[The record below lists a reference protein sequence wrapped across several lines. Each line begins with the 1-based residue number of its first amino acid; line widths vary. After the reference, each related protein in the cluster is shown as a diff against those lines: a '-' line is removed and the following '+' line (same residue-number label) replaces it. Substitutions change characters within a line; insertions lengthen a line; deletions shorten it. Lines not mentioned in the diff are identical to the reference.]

1 MLTVDQIKNITF
13 KKASIGG
20 YRCDEVD
27 SFIRDVTASVEE
39 LKKQNAEIISKS
51 ELLMK
56 KVEEYRQDEDSI
68 NKILVKSQKE
78 GEKIVKDA
86 QDEADKILE
95 NEEHVIRLNLQKDDI
110 YGIISATNELM
121 EDINNKRLEKGLNR
135 RSARV
140 MVIGIPNVGKS
151 TLINRLVGR
160 KVAGVGNKAGVTKHI
175 NWIRVGKDIEL
186 LDSPGV
192 LWPKF
197 EDQERALILA
207 SFLSIKEEILNSDQ
221 IACFILKKIFELY
234 PEKLKE
240 RYGLDS
246 LDEDFIEAYETIGKK
261 RGALSKGGSVD
272 YDRVSNII
280 IRDLNNGYFGDITLD
295 R

>member
-1 MLTVDQIKNITF
+1 MNENKTNINWFPGHMAKTKRQLLEQASLVDIV
-13 KKASIGG
+13 
-20 YRCDEVD
+20 YEVID
-27 SFIRDVTASVEE
+27 SRMPISSRVEE
-39 LKKQNAEIISKS
+39 MNDIIKDKPKIIIATKYDLCDKS
-51 ELLMK
+51 
-56 KVEEYRQDEDSI
+56 VT
-68 NKILVKSQKE
+68 
-78 GEKIVKDA
+78 
-86 QDEADKILE
+86 DKILE
-95 NEEHVIRLNLQKDDI
+95 NEEHVIRINLQNDDI

-160 KVAGVGNKAGVTKHI
+160 KVAGVGNKPGVTKNI
-175 NWIRVGKDIEL
+175 NWIRVNKDIEL

-197 EDQERALILA
+197 EDQNRALILA

-221 IACFILKKIFELY
+221 IACFILTKIFELY

-246 LDEDFIEAYETIGKK
+246 LDEDFIDAYETIGKK

>member
-1 MLTVDQIKNITF
+1 MNENKTNINWFPGHMAKTKRQLLEQASLVDIV
-13 KKASIGG
+13 
-20 YRCDEVD
+20 YEVID
-27 SFIRDVTASVEE
+27 SRMPISSRVEE
-39 LKKQNAEIISKS
+39 MNDIIKDKPKIIIATKYDLCDKS
-51 ELLMK
+51 
-56 KVEEYRQDEDSI
+56 VT
-68 NKILVKSQKE
+68 
-78 GEKIVKDA
+78 
-86 QDEADKILE
+86 DKILE
-95 NEEHVIRLNLQKDDI
+95 NEDHVIKINLQKDDI
-110 YGIISATNELM
+110 YDIISATNELM
-121 EDINNKRLEKGLNR
+121 EDINNKRLEKGLNK

-151 TLINRLVGR
+151 TLINRLVGK
-160 KVAGVGNKAGVTKHI
+160 KVAGVGNKPGVTKNI
-175 NWIRVGKDIEL
+175 NWIRVNKDIEL

-197 EDQERALILA
+197 EDQNRALILA

-240 RYGLDS
+240 RYDLDS
-246 LDEDFIEAYETIGKK
+246 LDEDFIDAYETIGKK

>member
-1 MLTVDQIKNITF
+1 MNNEEKSLQKTNINWFPGHMAKTKRQLLEQASLVDIV
-13 KKASIGG
+13 
-20 YRCDEVD
+20 YEVID
-27 SFIRDVTASVEE
+27 SRMPISSRVEE
-39 LKKQNAEIISKS
+39 MNDIIKD
-51 ELLMK
+51 K
-56 KVEEYRQDEDSI
+56 P
-68 NKILVKSQKE
+68 
-78 GEKIVKDA
+78 KIVIATKYDLC
-86 QDEADKILE
+86 DKSITDKILE
-95 NEEHVIRLNLQKDDI
+95 NEEHVISINLQKDDI

-121 EDINNKRLEKGLNR
+121 EDINNKRLEKGLNK

-160 KVAGVGNKAGVTKHI
+160 KVVGVGNKPGVTKNI
-175 NWIRVGKDIEL
+175 NWIRVNKDIEL

-197 EDQERALILA
+197 EDQNRALILA

>member
-1 MLTVDQIKNITF
+1 MKYEKSLNNTVINWFPGHMAKTKRQLLEQ
-13 KKASIGG
+13 ASLVDIV
-20 YRCDEVD
+20 YEVID
-27 SFIRDVTASVEE
+27 SRMPISSRVEE
-39 LKKQNAEIISKS
+39 MNDIIKD
-51 ELLMK
+51 K
-56 KVEEYRQDEDSI
+56 P
-68 NKILVKSQKE
+68 
-78 GEKIVKDA
+78 KIVIATKYDLC
-86 QDEADKILE
+86 DKSITDKILE
-95 NEEHVIRLNLQKDDI
+95 NEEHVISINLQNDDI

-121 EDINNKRLEKGLNR
+121 EDINNKRLEKGLNK

-151 TLINRLVGR
+151 TLINRLVGK
-160 KVAGVGNKAGVTKHI
+160 KVAGVGNKPGVTKNI
-175 NWIRVGKDIEL
+175 NWIRVNKDIEL

-197 EDQERALILA
+197 EDQNRALVLA

>member
-1 MLTVDQIKNITF
+1 MATQNNKKEGFGESVINWFPGHMAKTKRQLLEQASLVDIV
-13 KKASIGG
+13 
-20 YRCDEVD
+20 YEVID
-27 SFIRDVTASVEE
+27 SRMPISSRVEE
-39 LKKQNAEIISKS
+39 MNDIIKDKPKIIIATKYDLCDKS
-51 ELLMK
+51 
-56 KVEEYRQDEDSI
+56 I
-68 NKILVKSQKE
+68 T
-78 GEKIVKDA
+78 
-86 QDEADKILE
+86 DKILE
-95 NEEHVIRLNLQKDDI
+95 NEDHVIKINLQKDDI
-110 YGIISATNELM
+110 YDIISATNELM
-121 EDINNKRLEKGLNR
+121 EDINNKRLEKGLNK

-151 TLINRLVGR
+151 TLINRLVGK
-160 KVAGVGNKAGVTKHI
+160 KVAGVGNKPGVTKNI
-175 NWIRVGKDIEL
+175 NWIRVNKDIEL

-197 EDQERALILA
+197 EDQNRALILA

-240 RYGLDS
+240 RYDLDS
-246 LDEDFIEAYETIGKK
+246 LDEDFIDAYETIGKK

>member
-1 MLTVDQIKNITF
+1 MNENNTNINWFPGHMAKTKRQLLEQASLVDIV
-13 KKASIGG
+13 
-20 YRCDEVD
+20 YEVID
-27 SFIRDVTASVEE
+27 SRMPISSRVEE
-39 LKKQNAEIISKS
+39 MNDIIKD
-51 ELLMK
+51 K
-56 KVEEYRQDEDSI
+56 P
-68 NKILVKSQKE
+68 
-78 GEKIVKDA
+78 KIVIATKYDLC
-86 QDEADKILE
+86 DKSITDKILE
-95 NEEHVIRLNLQKDDI
+95 NEEHVIRINLQNDDI

-121 EDINNKRLEKGLNR
+121 EDINNKRLEKGLNK

-160 KVAGVGNKAGVTKHI
+160 KVVGVGNKPGVTKNI
-175 NWIRVGKDIEL
+175 NWIRVNKDIEL

-197 EDQERALILA
+197 EDQNRALILA

-221 IACFILKKIFELY
+221 IACFILSKIFELY
-234 PEKLKE
+234 PDKLKD

-246 LDEDFIEAYETIGKK
+246 LDGDFIDAYETIGRK

>member
-1 MLTVDQIKNITF
+1 MKDEKSLNNTVINWFPGHMAKTKRQLLEQ
-13 KKASIGG
+13 ASLVDIV
-20 YRCDEVD
+20 YEVID
-27 SFIRDVTASVEE
+27 SRMPISSRVEE
-39 LKKQNAEIISKS
+39 MNDIIKD
-51 ELLMK
+51 K
-56 KVEEYRQDEDSI
+56 P
-68 NKILVKSQKE
+68 
-78 GEKIVKDA
+78 KIVIATKYDLC
-86 QDEADKILE
+86 DRSITDKILE
-95 NEEHVIRLNLQKDDI
+95 NEEHVIRINLQNDDI
-110 YGIISATNELM
+110 YDIISATNELM
-121 EDINNKRLEKGLNR
+121 EDINNKRLEKGLNK

-160 KVAGVGNKAGVTKHI
+160 KVAGVGNKPGVTKNI
-175 NWIRVGKDIEL
+175 NWIRVNKDIEL

-197 EDQERALILA
+197 EDQNRALILA

-221 IACFILKKIFELY
+221 IACFILSKIFELY
-234 PEKLKE
+234 PDKLKD

-246 LDEDFIEAYETIGKK
+246 LDEDFIDAYETIGRK

>member
-1 MLTVDQIKNITF
+1 MNNEEKSLQKTNINWFPGHMAKTKRQLLEQASLVDIV
-13 KKASIGG
+13 
-20 YRCDEVD
+20 YEVID
-27 SFIRDVTASVEE
+27 SRMPISSRVEE
-39 LKKQNAEIISKS
+39 MNDIIKD
-51 ELLMK
+51 K
-56 KVEEYRQDEDSI
+56 P
-68 NKILVKSQKE
+68 
-78 GEKIVKDA
+78 KIVIATKYDLC
-86 QDEADKILE
+86 DKSITDKILE
-95 NEEHVIRLNLQKDDI
+95 NEEHVIRINLQKDDI

-121 EDINNKRLEKGLNR
+121 EDINNKRLEKGLNK

-160 KVAGVGNKAGVTKHI
+160 KVVGVGNKPGVTKNI
-175 NWIRVGKDIEL
+175 NWIRVNKDIEL

-197 EDQERALILA
+197 EDQNRALILA

>member
-1 MLTVDQIKNITF
+1 MNENKTNINWFPGHMAKTKRQLLEQASLVDIV
-13 KKASIGG
+13 
-20 YRCDEVD
+20 YEVID
-27 SFIRDVTASVEE
+27 SRMPISSRVEE
-39 LKKQNAEIISKS
+39 MNDIIKD
-51 ELLMK
+51 K
-56 KVEEYRQDEDSI
+56 P
-68 NKILVKSQKE
+68 
-78 GEKIVKDA
+78 KIVIATKYDLC
-86 QDEADKILE
+86 DTSVTDKILE
-95 NEEHVIRLNLQKDDI
+95 NEEHVIRINLQKDDI

-121 EDINNKRLEKGLNR
+121 EDINNKRIEKGLNR

-160 KVAGVGNKAGVTKHI
+160 KVAGVGNKPGVTKNI
-175 NWIRVGKDIEL
+175 NWIRVNKDIEL

-197 EDQERALILA
+197 EDQNRALILA

-221 IACFILKKIFELY
+221 IACFILTKIFELY

-240 RYGLDS
+240 RYGLVS
-246 LDEDFIEAYETIGKK
+246 LDEDFIDAYETIGRK

>member
-1 MLTVDQIKNITF
+1 MDENNNKNRGVHNSNINWFPGHMAKTKRQLLEQASLVDIV
-13 KKASIGG
+13 
-20 YRCDEVD
+20 YEVID
-27 SFIRDVTASVEE
+27 SRMPISSRVEE
-39 LKKQNAEIISKS
+39 MNDIIKD
-51 ELLMK
+51 K
-56 KVEEYRQDEDSI
+56 P
-68 NKILVKSQKE
+68 
-78 GEKIVKDA
+78 KIVIATKYDLC
-86 QDEADKILE
+86 DKSITDKILE
-95 NEEHVIRLNLQKDDI
+95 NEEHVISINLQKDDI

-121 EDINNKRLEKGLNR
+121 EDINNKRLEKGLNK

-160 KVAGVGNKAGVTKHI
+160 KVVGVGNKPGVTKNI
-175 NWIRVGKDIEL
+175 NWIRVNKDIEL

-197 EDQERALILA
+197 EDQNRAFILA

-221 IACFILKKIFELY
+221 IACFILNKIFELY

-240 RYGLDS
+240 RYDLDS
-246 LDEDFIEAYETIGKK
+246 LDEDFIDAYETIGQK

>member
-1 MLTVDQIKNITF
+1 MNENKTNINWFPGHMAKTKRQLLEQASLVDIV
-13 KKASIGG
+13 
-20 YRCDEVD
+20 YEVID
-27 SFIRDVTASVEE
+27 SRMPISSRVEE
-39 LKKQNAEIISKS
+39 MNDIIKD
-51 ELLMK
+51 K
-56 KVEEYRQDEDSI
+56 P
-68 NKILVKSQKE
+68 
-78 GEKIVKDA
+78 KIVIATKYDLC
-86 QDEADKILE
+86 DRSITDKILE
-95 NEEHVIRLNLQKDDI
+95 NEEHVIRINLQDDDI

-121 EDINNKRLEKGLNR
+121 EDINNKRLEKGLNK

-160 KVAGVGNKAGVTKHI
+160 KVAGVGNKPGVTKNI
-175 NWIRVGKDIEL
+175 NWIRVNKDIEL

-197 EDQERALILA
+197 EDQNRALILA

-221 IACFILKKIFELY
+221 IACFILSKIFELY
-234 PEKLKE
+234 PDKLKD

-246 LDEDFIEAYETIGKK
+246 LDGDFIDAYETIGRK

>member
-1 MLTVDQIKNITF
+1 MNENKTNINWFPGHMAKTKRQLLEQASLVDIV
-13 KKASIGG
+13 
-20 YRCDEVD
+20 YEVID
-27 SFIRDVTASVEE
+27 SRMPISSRVEE
-39 LKKQNAEIISKS
+39 MNDIIKDKPKIIIATKYDLCDKS
-51 ELLMK
+51 
-56 KVEEYRQDEDSI
+56 VT
-68 NKILVKSQKE
+68 
-78 GEKIVKDA
+78 
-86 QDEADKILE
+86 DKILE
-95 NEEHVIRLNLQKDDI
+95 NEDHVIKINLQKDDI
-110 YGIISATNELM
+110 YDIISATNELM
-121 EDINNKRLEKGLNR
+121 EDINNKRLEKGLNK

-151 TLINRLVGR
+151 TLINRLVGK
-160 KVAGVGNKAGVTKHI
+160 KVAGVGNKPGVTKNI
-175 NWIRVGKDIEL
+175 NWIRVNKDIEL

-197 EDQERALILA
+197 EDQNRALILA

-246 LDEDFIEAYETIGKK
+246 LDEDFIDAYETIGKK

>member
-1 MLTVDQIKNITF
+1 MNENKTNINWFPGHMAKTKRQLLEQASLVDIV
-13 KKASIGG
+13 
-20 YRCDEVD
+20 YEVID
-27 SFIRDVTASVEE
+27 SRMPISSRVEE
-39 LKKQNAEIISKS
+39 MNDIIKD
-51 ELLMK
+51 K
-56 KVEEYRQDEDSI
+56 P
-68 NKILVKSQKE
+68 
-78 GEKIVKDA
+78 KIVIATKYDLC
-86 QDEADKILE
+86 DKSVTDKILE
-95 NEEHVIRLNLQKDDI
+95 NEEHVVRINLQKDDI

-121 EDINNKRLEKGLNR
+121 EDINNKRLEKGLNKR
-135 RSARV
+135 NARV

-151 TLINRLVGR
+151 TLINRLVGK
-160 KVAGVGNKAGVTKHI
+160 KVAGVGNKPGVTKNI
-175 NWIRVGKDIEL
+175 NWIRVNKDIEL

-197 EDQERALILA
+197 EDQNRALILA

-234 PEKLKE
+234 PEKLKD

>member
-1 MLTVDQIKNITF
+1 MNNEEKSFQKTNINWFPGHMAKTKRQLLEQASLVDIV
-13 KKASIGG
+13 
-20 YRCDEVD
+20 YEVID
-27 SFIRDVTASVEE
+27 SRMPISSRVEE
-39 LKKQNAEIISKS
+39 MNDIIKD
-51 ELLMK
+51 K
-56 KVEEYRQDEDSI
+56 P
-68 NKILVKSQKE
+68 
-78 GEKIVKDA
+78 KIVIATKYDLC
-86 QDEADKILE
+86 DKSITDKILE
-95 NEEHVIRLNLQKDDI
+95 NEDYVIRINLQKDDI

-121 EDINNKRLEKGLNR
+121 EDINNKRLEKGLNK

-160 KVAGVGNKAGVTKHI
+160 KVAGVGNKPGVTKNI
-175 NWIRVGKDIEL
+175 NWIRVNKDIEL

-197 EDQERALILA
+197 EDQNRALILA

>member
-1 MLTVDQIKNITF
+1 MNNQDNEKVFQKSQINWFPGHMAKTKRQLLEQASLVDIV
-13 KKASIGG
+13 
-20 YRCDEVD
+20 YEVID
-27 SFIRDVTASVEE
+27 SRMPISSRVEE
-39 LKKQNAEIISKS
+39 MNDIIKD
-51 ELLMK
+51 K
-56 KVEEYRQDEDSI
+56 P
-68 NKILVKSQKE
+68 
-78 GEKIVKDA
+78 KIVIATKYDLC
-86 QDEADKILE
+86 DKSITDKILE
-95 NEEHVIRLNLQKDDI
+95 NEEHVIRINLQNDDI

-121 EDINNKRLEKGLNR
+121 EGINNKRLEKGLNK

-160 KVAGVGNKAGVTKHI
+160 KVVGVGNKPGVTKNI
-175 NWIRVGKDIEL
+175 NWIRVNKDIEL

-197 EDQERALILA
+197 EDQNRALILA

>member
-1 MLTVDQIKNITF
+1 MNENKTNINWFPGHMAKTKRQLLEQASLVDIV
-13 KKASIGG
+13 
-20 YRCDEVD
+20 YEVID
-27 SFIRDVTASVEE
+27 SRMPVSSRVEE
-39 LKKQNAEIISKS
+39 MNDIIKDKPRIVIATKYDLCDKS
-51 ELLMK
+51 
-56 KVEEYRQDEDSI
+56 I
-68 NKILVKSQKE
+68 T
-78 GEKIVKDA
+78 
-86 QDEADKILE
+86 DKILE
-95 NEEHVIRLNLQKDDI
+95 NEERVISINLQKDDI
-110 YGIISATNELM
+110 YDIISATNELM
-121 EDINNKRLEKGLNR
+121 EDINNKRLEKGLNK

-151 TLINRLVGR
+151 TLINRLVGK
-160 KVAGVGNKAGVTKHI
+160 KVAGVGNKPGVTKNI
-175 NWIRVGKDIEL
+175 NWIRVNKDIEL

-197 EDQERALILA
+197 EDQNRALILA

-240 RYGLDS
+240 RYDLDS
-246 LDEDFIEAYETIGKK
+246 LDEDFIDAYETIGKK
-261 RGALSKGGSVD
+261 RGTLSKGGSVD

>member
-1 MLTVDQIKNITF
+1 MNNEEKSFQKTNINWFPGHMAKTKRQLLEQASLVDIV
-13 KKASIGG
+13 
-20 YRCDEVD
+20 YEVID
-27 SFIRDVTASVEE
+27 SRMPISSRVEE
-39 LKKQNAEIISKS
+39 MNDIIKD
-51 ELLMK
+51 K
-56 KVEEYRQDEDSI
+56 P
-68 NKILVKSQKE
+68 
-78 GEKIVKDA
+78 KIVIATKYDLC
-86 QDEADKILE
+86 DKSITDKILE
-95 NEEHVIRLNLQKDDI
+95 NEDYVIRINLQKDDI

-121 EDINNKRLEKGLNR
+121 EDINNKRLEKGLNK

-160 KVAGVGNKAGVTKHI
+160 KVAGVGNKPGVTKNI
-175 NWIRVGKDIEL
+175 NWIRVNKDIEL

-197 EDQERALILA
+197 EDQNRALILA

-221 IACFILKKIFELY
+221 IACFILNKIFELY

-240 RYGLDS
+240 RYDLDS
-246 LDEDFIEAYETIGKK
+246 LDEDFIDAYETIGKK

>member
-1 MLTVDQIKNITF
+1 MNNNSDNQSVAKSNINWFPGHMAKTKRQLLEQASLVDIV
-13 KKASIGG
+13 
-20 YRCDEVD
+20 YEVID
-27 SFIRDVTASVEE
+27 SRMPISSRVEE
-39 LKKQNAEIISKS
+39 MNDIIKD
-51 ELLMK
+51 K
-56 KVEEYRQDEDSI
+56 P
-68 NKILVKSQKE
+68 
-78 GEKIVKDA
+78 KIVIATKYDLC
-86 QDEADKILE
+86 DKSITDKILE
-95 NEEHVIRLNLQKDDI
+95 NEDHVIRINLQKDDI

-121 EDINNKRLEKGLNR
+121 EDINNKRLEKGLNK

-160 KVAGVGNKAGVTKHI
+160 KVAGVGNKPGVTKNI
-175 NWIRVGKDIEL
+175 NWIRVNKDIEL

-197 EDQERALILA
+197 EDQNRALILA

-221 IACFILKKIFELY
+221 IACFILNKIFELY

-240 RYGLDS
+240 RYDLDS
-246 LDEDFIEAYETIGKK
+246 LDEDFIDAYETIGKK